1 MMLVLIDGYERLT
14 GRANG
19 VVLHNRHNTTRAE
32 RLWTPRVLPNGP
44 NVFTYSALMIGPPLF
59 LNGLTG
65 LVT

>member
-19 VVLHNRHNTTRAE
+19 VVFHNRHNTTRAE

-44 NVFTYSALMIGPPLF
+44 NVFTYSALMLSPLC
-59 LNGLTG
+59 LWTG
-65 LVT
+65 